1 MNTNRILVERWHLQ
15 LDFYESAVKLLLM
28 REQPIPVHKT
38 LQSYTPLIFRPIC
51 TNFNK
56 EMSDKTPSRPSEVHS
71 ILSQIDQR
79 SPKKGYKGGIQQR
92 EHLENLANDS
102 QENKARQIHGG

>member
-1 MNTNRILVERWHLQ
+1 MNTNKNLVEPWHLQ
-15 LDFYESAVKLLLM
+15 LDFYEQAVKLLFT

-38 LQSYTPLIFRPIC
+38 LQSHTPLIFRPIC

-56 EMSDKTPSRPSEVHS
+56 EMSDKTPSRPSEVQS

-79 SPKKGYKGGIQQR
+79 SPKKGYKRGIQQR
-92 EHLENLANDS
+92 EHSEDVAIDS
-102 QENKARQIHGG
+102 KEKKARQIHGG